1 MDTIKDLIKRV
12 VKDLADH
19 KTTQSHALEEILQ
32 KVFDK
37 NEKKHIK
44 LVGLKDGKLSFN
56 VDSPAWL
63 YQMQTRK
70 RKFLEKIKS
79 ELPEINSIY
88 FRIGNIS

>member
-1 MDTIKDLIKRV
+1 MDNIKDLIRRV

-32 KVFDK
+32 KIFDK

-44 LVGLKDGKLSFN
+44 LVGLKDGKVSFS

-70 RKFLEKIKS
+70 SKILEKIKS
-79 ELPEINSIY
+79 ELPEVNSIY

>member
-1 MDTIKDLIKRV
+1 MDNIKDLIRRV

-19 KTTQSHALEEILQ
+19 KTTRSHALEEILQ

-44 LVGLKDGKLSFN
+44 LVGLKDGKASFS

-70 RKFLEKIKS
+70 NKILEKIKS